1 MLGARALFLLVAPAA
16 LIASACALEGVEPS
30 VHEEHSEILLYSNL
44 RSQGFTSKIASAIKQ
59 ELPKT
64 LAPTP
69 KPTTK
74 PITPCPT
81 TKAVVGLPLVISP
94 QTTEPVITYVELT
107 AEPTTNQ
114 PIEDLIEWREAVLEA
129 AVPAPVKK
137 LESVTTKPAVIFL
150 EPP

>member
-1 MLGARALFLLVAPAA
+1 M
-16 LIASACALEGVEPS
+16 
-30 VHEEHSEILLYSNL
+30 
-44 RSQGFTSKIASAIKQ
+44 
-59 ELPKT
+59 
-64 LAPTP
+64 
-69 KPTTK
+69 
-74 PITPCPT
+74 
-81 TKAVVGLPLVISP
+81 VGLPLVISP

-137 LESVTTKPAVIFL
+137 LESVTTKPAMIFL